1 LPGCIGLDFSRDAV
15 APAALKWEYL
25 TVHPQ
30 QTPVS
35 FASTGPVE
43 TDPQLAQLGSEGWEL
58 VAMNQG
64 AYILKR
70 PKSK

>member
-1 LPGCIGLDFSRDAV
+1 
-15 APAALKWEYL
+15 LKWEYL